1 MTPVDRVKKLCR
13 DRRIPISRLEKD
25 LGFANAYISQIR
37 TGNFRSDRLVAI
49 AEYLGISTE
58 YLLTGVPKDEK
69 EAGILKRY
77 EEYEEYEKTAWVP
90 NQTADDEDELDATER
105 EIRERLRT
113 SMAYRVLFDTAGGAA
128 DSDLLEAAAL
138 IQKRKEERGT

>member
-69 EAGILKRY
+69 EAGILKQY
-77 EEYEEYEKTAWVP
+77 EDYENTAWVP
-90 NQTADDEDELDATER
+90 NQTADDGDELDATER